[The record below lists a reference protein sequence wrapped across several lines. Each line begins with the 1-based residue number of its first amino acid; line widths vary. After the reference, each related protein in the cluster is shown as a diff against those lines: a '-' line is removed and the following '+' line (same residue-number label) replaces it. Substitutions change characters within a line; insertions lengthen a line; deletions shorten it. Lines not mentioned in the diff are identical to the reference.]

1 MELYKKVEEHKNV
14 LKVVVL
20 GDVNVGKSN
29 IIRRILGEE
38 FQELEATVGV
48 EYKYID
54 VQNVDPNNPQLSISI
69 QIWDTCILYIIISRS
84 RTLSRNH
91 FYSYQRCRWSSFSL

>member
-48 EYKYID
+48 EYTYID

-69 QIWDTCILYIIISRS
+69 QVWDTCILYIIISWS

>member
-48 EYKYID
+48 EYTYID
-54 VQNVDPNNPQLSISI
+54 VQNVDPNNPQLSLSI
-69 QIWDTCILYIIISRS
+69 QIWDTCILYIIISWS